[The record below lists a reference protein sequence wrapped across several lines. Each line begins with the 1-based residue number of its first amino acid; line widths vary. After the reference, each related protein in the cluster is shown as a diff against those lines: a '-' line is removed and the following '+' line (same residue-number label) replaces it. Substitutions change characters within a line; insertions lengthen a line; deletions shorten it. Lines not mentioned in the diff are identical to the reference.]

1 MKTVLRWVQA
11 DPIGFASA
19 SGGHLVAGWIASF
32 TAESAVSPFAQGL
45 FVAVGVLAVA
55 GSVRRAWSNHL
66 DGWYALASLALLFL
80 WVFREDAMR
89 RLLYPVVPLLLL
101 HAVLLVRPV
110 VAKLG
115 AHRLGRWAWP
125 AIVALPLAFTL
136 PALLLV
142 AEKAAYREPLM
153 PGFAG
158 SMAGMK
164 DFYTTIR
171 VHEAKANAAR
181 GIAMLAGL
189 EALRSATPPDA
200 RIMWMRPDYV
210 AVLGGRR
217 GVAWFY
223 HGGLDRLMRDALH
236 SRADYIIAGNTYKSD
251 MLGEQDD
258 RFESVEVLA
267 GFARPVLAIPNAVLG
282 VDEFV
287 LMKIDAQALE
297 ARVRERAASRGR

>member
-1 MKTVLRWVQA
+1 
-11 DPIGFASA
+11 
-19 SGGHLVAGWIASF
+19 
-32 TAESAVSPFAQGL
+32 
-45 FVAVGVLAVA
+45 
-55 GSVRRAWSNHL
+55 
-66 DGWYALASLALLFL
+66 
-80 WVFREDAMR
+80 
-89 RLLYPVVPLLLL
+89 
-101 HAVLLVRPV
+101 
-110 VAKLG
+110 
-115 AHRLGRWAWP
+115 
-125 AIVALPLAFTL
+125 
-136 PALLLV
+136 
-142 AEKAAYREPLM
+142 
-153 PGFAG
+153 
-158 SMAGMK
+158 
-164 DFYTTIR
+164 